1 MTDRFKTVFKFSI
14 MASVTKENIGDLHDK
29 LTVKV
34 SKEDYLPSFEKAI
47 KDYSKKANIPGF
59 RKGMVPAGMVKKM
72 YGASVFS
79 DEVIKSVEK
88 ELQAYL
94 VKEKPEIF
102 AQPLPMENDLRKLD
116 MNKPDEYDFPF
127 EIGLK
132 PEVTLDALTAAKP
145 VFYKVKTTS
154 EMVNEEVEKLITKNG
169 DLKDVDAVSAP
180 ENVLNVLFEESD
192 AEGNPVA
199 EGISKD
205 NSILLK
211 YFSKE
216 YQKELQDKK
225 VGDSIIIQLK
235 DAFPEKEREWIL
247 SDLGLDK
254 EDGSSIE
261 KYFKM
266 SITKIGL
273 VEKKELNEEFFN
285 QVFPGKELKTEEDF
299 RKILEEEIQK
309 QWDAAGHNQ
318 VQDQLYHI
326 LIDTP
331 LQFPDAFLKRWI
343 EIGGEKQKT
352 KEEVEKEYPQFV
364 NQLKWT
370 LISDK
375 IIKENNLDV
384 TDEELRNSMKEEI
397 MRYFGQMNLGEDTTW
412 IESYVDRMLKD
423 EKQVDSSYRRLITEK
438 LFTWLETQVT
448 PEEKETSSEEF
459 LAMQHHHHH

>member
-1 MTDRFKTVFKFSI
+1 
-14 MASVTKENIGDLHDK
+14 MASVTKENLGNLHDK

-72 YGASVFS
+72 YGASIFY

-88 ELQAYL
+88 ELQEYL

-102 AQPLPMENDLRKLD
+102 AQPLPMQSDLRNLD
-116 MNKPDEYDFPF
+116 MNKPEEYEFPF

-132 PEVTLDALTAAKP
+132 PEVTIDALSSAKP
-145 VFYKVKTTS
+145 IFYKVKVTK
-154 EMVNEEVEKLITKNG
+154 EMVDEEVEKLVTQKG
-169 DLKDVDAVSAP
+169 ELKDAEAVSAP
-180 ENVLNVLFEESD
+180 ENVLNVLFQESD
-192 AEGNPVA
+192 ADGNVI
-199 EGISKD
+199 ENGISKD

-211 YFSKE
+211 YFSE
-216 YQKELQDKK
+216 DYQQKLQGKK
-225 VGDSIIIQLK
+225 VDDSIVLQLK
-235 DAFPEKEREWIL
+235 DAFPEKEREWIS

-254 EDGSSIE
+254 EDASAAE
-261 KYFKM
+261 KFFKM
-266 SITKIGL
+266 SITKVGL

-299 RKILEEEIQK
+299 RKTMEEELQK
-309 QWDAAGHNQ
+309 QWDGAGHNQ
-318 VQDQLYHI
+318 VQDQLYHT
-326 LIDTP
+326 LIDAP
-331 LQFPDAFLKRWI
+331 LQLPAEFLKRYI

-352 KEEVEKEYPQFV
+352 KDEADTEYPQFE

-375 IIKENNLDV
+375 IIKENNLEV
-384 TDEELRNSMKEEI
+384 SEEELRENMKKEI
-397 MRYFGQMNLGEDTTW
+397 MGYFGQMNLGEDASW
-412 IESYVDRMLKD
+412 MESYVDRMMKD

-438 LFTWLETQVT
+438 LFTWLESQVT
-448 PEEKETSSEEF
+448 PEEKETTSEAF